1 LEKASEGPVRVGAG
15 DLLWAA
21 RRDYTVSLWGGR
33 FTEDPHED
41 LMAFT
46 ADRSDRRLLHDD
58 LLGSAA
64 HARMLGEVGL
74 ITDEDARQLVEG
86 LGDLLEEARAG
97 RFEFDDADEDVHSAV
112 ERRLHDSVGALAG
125 KLHTG
130 RSRNDQVSLDLRLYL
145 ARAARRRVAQ
155 LRSFGR
161 ILADKAEEVGDIVV
175 PSYTHLQQ
183 AQAIPLAH
191 HFLAYAW
198 MLVRDVNR
206 FEDAERRISIS
217 PLGAGA
223 SGGSSLPL
231 DPGIVAEEL
240 GMRGTFSNSL
250 DAVSARDF
258 VAEYAFCC
266 AQALTHLSRFSEELV
281 LWSTSEFAWVTF
293 ADRFTTGSSALP
305 QKKNADIAELVR
317 GKTARV
323 IGDLTSLLALQKGL
337 PLSYNRDL
345 QEDKAAIFDADDTVA
360 GALAALSGMV
370 ATADFHPPG
379 PSSWVTALDLAEVLA
394 ARGVPFREAHDAV
407 GRLVARLLAEG
418 KTLQDVTA
426 GEMEAAHLSFVPE
439 DLEVIDPQVS
449 VERRHTPGGGSYVSV
464 VDQLAELRSIL
475 SD

>member
-1 LEKASEGPVRVGAG
+1 
-15 DLLWAA
+15 
-21 RRDYTVSLWGGR
+21 
-33 FTEDPHED
+33 
-41 LMAFT
+41 MAFT

-74 ITDEDARQLVEG
+74 LSEEETRQLVEAI
-86 LGDLLEEARAG
+86 GDLLEEAHEG
-97 RFEFDDADEDVHSAV
+97 RFDFDDADEDVHTAV
-112 ERRLHDSVGALAG
+112 ERRLHEVIGALAG

-130 RSRNDQVSLDLRLYL
+130 RSRNDQIALDLRLYL
-145 ARAARRRVAQ
+145 VRAARLRVAQ
-155 LRSFGR
+155 LKSFGR

-191 HFLAYAW
+191 HLLAYAW
-198 MLVRDVNR
+198 MLVRDVER
-206 FEDAERRISIS
+206 FEEAERRISVS

-231 DPGIVAEEL
+231 DPQIVAEEL
-240 GMRGTFSNSL
+240 GMEGTFANSL
-250 DAVSARDF
+250 DAVSSRDF

-266 AQALTHLSRFSEELV
+266 AQTLTHLSRLGEELV
-281 LWSTSEFAWVTF
+281 LWSSTEFGWVTF

-323 IGDLTSLLALQKGL
+323 IGDLTGLLTLQKGL

-345 QEDKAAIFDADDTVA
+345 QEDKAAVFHADDTLA
-360 GALAALSGMV
+360 GSLAALSGMV
-370 ATADFHPPG
+370 ASAEFDPPA

-394 ARGVPFREAHDAV
+394 ARGIPFREAHNAV
-407 GRLVARLLAEG
+407 GRLVARLLREG
-418 KTLQDVTA
+418 KTLAEVTA
-426 GEMEAAHLSFVPE
+426 GELEAAHLSFVPE
-439 DLEVIDPQVS
+439 DLGVIDPKTS

-464 VDQLAELRSIL
+464 LDQLAELRSIL
-475 SD
+475 GEG

>member
-1 LEKASEGPVRVGAG
+1 M
-15 DLLWAA
+15 
-21 RRDYTVSLWGGR
+21 TLWGGR

-41 LMAFT
+41 LWAFT
-46 ADRSDRRLLHDD
+46 ADRSDRRLLQDD

-74 ITDEDARQLVEG
+74 LTEEEAQQLVEAV
-86 LGDLLEEARAG
+86 GDCLEEAREG
-97 RFEFDDADEDVHSAV
+97 RFEFEDADEDVHTAV
-112 ERRLHDSVGALAG
+112 ERRLHETVGALAG

-130 RSRNDQVSLDLRLYL
+130 RSRNDQISLDLRLYL
-145 ARAARRRVAQ
+145 IRASRRRIQQ

-161 ILADKAEEVGDIVV
+161 ILADKAEEVGDTII

-183 AQAIPLAH
+183 AQAIPLGH
-191 HFLAYAW
+191 HLLAYAW
-198 MLVRDVNR
+198 MLVRDIQR
-206 FEDAERRISIS
+206 FESAEARIAVS

-231 DPGIVAEEL
+231 NPGLVAAEL
-240 GMRGTFSNSL
+240 GMRGTFPNSL

-266 AQALTHLSRFSEELV
+266 AQAMTHLSRLGEELV
-281 LWSTSEFAWVTF
+281 LWSTAEFGWVTF

-317 GKTARV
+317 GKTGRV
-323 IGDLTSLLALQKGL
+323 IGDLTGLLTLQKGL

-345 QEDKAAIFDADDTVA
+345 QEDKAAVFDADDTLA

-370 ATADFHPPG
+370 ESAEFDPPE
-379 PSSWVTALDLAEVLA
+379 PLSWVTALDLAELLA
-394 ARGVPFREAHDAV
+394 ARGIAFREAHQAV

-418 KTLQDVTA
+418 KTLSEVTA
-426 GEMEAAHLSFVPE
+426 GELEAAHLSFIPE
-439 DLEVIDPQVS
+439 DLEVIDPRVS
-449 VERRHTPGGGSYVSV
+449 VERRRTAGGGSYVSV
-464 VDQLAELRSIL
+464 LDQLAELRTIL
-475 SD
+475 GSG

>member
-1 LEKASEGPVRVGAG
+1 V
-15 DLLWAA
+15 
-21 RRDYTVSLWGGR
+21 TLWGGR
-33 FTEDPHED
+33 FTENPHED
-41 LMAFT
+41 LLAFT
-46 ADRSDRRLLHDD
+46 TDDSDRRLLQDD

-74 ITDEDARQLVEG
+74 LTEEEAQQLVEAI
-86 LGDLLEEARAG
+86 GDLLEDAREG
-97 RFEFDDADEDVHSAV
+97 RFEFDDADEDVHTAV
-112 ERRLHDSVGALAG
+112 ERRLHETVGALGG

-130 RSRNDQVSLDLRLYL
+130 RSRNDQVALDLRLYL
-145 ARAARRRVAQ
+145 LRASGRRVEQ
-155 LRSFGR
+155 LKSFGR
-161 ILADKAEEVGDIVV
+161 ILADKAEEVGDLVV

-191 HFLAYAW
+191 HLLAYAW
-198 MLVRDVNR
+198 MLLRDADR
-206 FEDAERRISIS
+206 FEDAADRIAVS

-231 DPGIVAEEL
+231 NPASVADEL
-240 GMRGTFSNSL
+240 GMGGTFPNSL

-266 AQALTHLSRFSEELV
+266 AQTLAHLSRLGEELV
-281 LWSTSEFAWVTF
+281 LWSTTEFGWVRF

-323 IGDLTSLLALQKGL
+323 IGDVAALLALQKGL

-345 QEDKAAIFDADDTVA
+345 QEDKAAVFDADDTLA

-370 ATADFHPPG
+370 ASAEFDPPP

-394 ARGVPFREAHDAV
+394 ARGIPFREAHNAV

-418 KTLQDVTA
+418 KLLSEVTA
-426 GEMEAAHLSFVPE
+426 GELEAAHLGFIPE
-439 DLEVIDPQVS
+439 DLEVIDPKVS
-449 VERRHTPGGGSYVSV
+449 VERRRTAGGGSYVSV
-464 VDQLAELRSIL
+464 LDQLAELRSIL
-475 SD
+475 D

>member
-1 LEKASEGPVRVGAG
+1 M
-15 DLLWAA
+15 
-21 RRDYTVSLWGGR
+21 TLWGGR

-46 ADRSDRRLLHDD
+46 ADRSDRRLLQDD

-74 ITDEDARQLVEG
+74 LTEEEAQQLVEAI
-86 LGDLLEEARAG
+86 GDCLEEAREG
-97 RFEFDDADEDVHSAV
+97 RFEFHEGDEDVHTAV
-112 ERRLHDSVGALAG
+112 ERRLHETVGALGG

-130 RSRNDQVSLDLRLYL
+130 RSRNDQISLDLRLYL
-145 ARAARRRVAQ
+145 IRAGRRRVDQ

-161 ILADKAEEVGDIVV
+161 ILADKAEEVGGTII

-191 HFLAYAW
+191 HLLAYAW
-198 MLVRDVNR
+198 MLVRDVER
-206 FEDAERRISIS
+206 FESAEGRIAIS

-223 SGGSSLPL
+223 SGGSSPL
-231 DPGIVAEEL
+231 NPALVAEEL
-240 GMRGTFSNSL
+240 GMRGTFPNSL

-266 AQALTHLSRFSEELV
+266 AQALTHLSRLGEELV
-281 LWSTSEFAWVTF
+281 LWSTAEFGWVTF

-323 IGDLTSLLALQKGL
+323 IGDLTGLLALQKGL

-345 QEDKAAIFDADDTVA
+345 QEDKAAVFDADDTLA

-370 ATADFHPPG
+370 ASAAFDPPP

-394 ARGVPFREAHDAV
+394 TRGIAFREAHQAV

-418 KTLQDVTA
+418 KTLSEVTA
-426 GEMEAAHLSFVPE
+426 GELEAAHLSFIPE
-439 DLEVIDPQVS
+439 DLDVIDPKVS
-449 VERRHTPGGGSYVSV
+449 VERRRTPGGGSYVSV
-464 VDQLAELRSIL
+464 LDQLAELRSIL
-475 SD
+475 GEG

>member
-1 LEKASEGPVRVGAG
+1 M
-15 DLLWAA
+15 
-21 RRDYTVSLWGGR
+21 TLWGGR

-46 ADRSDRRLLHDD
+46 ADRSDRRLLQDD

-74 ITDEDARQLVEG
+74 LTEEEAQQLVEAI
-86 LGDLLEEARAG
+86 GDLLEEAREG
-97 RFEFDDADEDVHSAV
+97 RFEFDEADEDVHTAV
-112 ERRLHDSVGALAG
+112 ERRLHETVGALGG

-130 RSRNDQVSLDLRLYL
+130 RSRNDQVALDLRLYL
-145 ARAARRRVAQ
+145 LRASGRRIEQ
-155 LRSFGR
+155 LKSFGR
-161 ILADKAEEVGDIVV
+161 ILADKAEEVGDVVV

-191 HFLAYAW
+191 HLLAYAW
-198 MLVRDVNR
+198 MLLRDADR
-206 FEDAERRISIS
+206 FLDAADRIAVS

-231 DPGIVAEEL
+231 NPAVVAEEL
-240 GMRGTFSNSL
+240 GMRGTFPNSL

-266 AQALTHLSRFSEELV
+266 AQALTHLSRLGEELV
-281 LWSTSEFAWVTF
+281 LWSTTEFGWVTF

-305 QKKNADIAELVR
+305 QKKNPDIAELVR

-323 IGDLTSLLALQKGL
+323 IGDVTGLLALQKGL

-345 QEDKAAIFDADDTVA
+345 QEDKAAVFDADDTLA

-370 ATADFHPPG
+370 ASAEFNPPP

-394 ARGVPFREAHDAV
+394 NRGIPFREAHNAV

-418 KTLQDVTA
+418 KTLSEVTA
-426 GEMEAAHLSFVPE
+426 GELEAAHLSFIPE
-439 DLEVIDPQVS
+439 DLEVIDPKVS
-449 VERRHTPGGGSYVSV
+449 VERRRTAGGGSYVSV
-464 VDQLAELRSIL
+464 LDQLAELRSL
-475 SD
+475 LADE

>member
-1 LEKASEGPVRVGAG
+1 M
-15 DLLWAA
+15 
-21 RRDYTVSLWGGR
+21 TMWGGR

-41 LMAFT
+41 LLAFT
-46 ADRSDRRLLHDD
+46 VDRSDRRLLQDD

-74 ITDEDARQLVEG
+74 LTEEEAQQLVEAI
-86 LGDLLEEARAG
+86 GDLLEDAREG
-97 RFEFDDADEDVHSAV
+97 RFEFDDADEDVHTAV
-112 ERRLHDSVGALAG
+112 ERRLHETIGALAG

-130 RSRNDQVSLDLRLYL
+130 RSRNDQVALDLRLYL
-145 ARAARRRVAQ
+145 TRAVRRRAAQ

-191 HFLAYAW
+191 HLLAYAW
-198 MLVRDVNR
+198 MLLRDIER
-206 FEDAERRISIS
+206 FEEADRRIAVS

-231 DPGIVAEEL
+231 DPQIVAEEL
-240 GMRGTFSNSL
+240 GMYGTFANSL
-250 DAVSARDF
+250 DAVSSRDF

-266 AQALTHLSRFSEELV
+266 AQALTHLSRLAEELV
-281 LWSTSEFAWVTF
+281 LWSTTEFGWVTF

-323 IGDLTSLLALQKGL
+323 IGDLTGLLTLQKGL

-345 QEDKAAIFDADDTVA
+345 QEDKAAVFDADDTLA

-370 ATADFHPPG
+370 ASADFNPPG
-379 PSSWVTALDLAEVLA
+379 PSSWVTALDLAEVLVV
-394 ARGVPFREAHDAV
+394 RGIPFREAHNAV
-407 GRLVARLLAEG
+407 GRLVARLLSEG
-418 KTLQDVTA
+418 KTLAEVTA
-426 GEMEAAHLSFVPE
+426 GELEAAHLRFVPE
-439 DLEVIDPQVS
+439 DLEIIDPKVS
-449 VERRHTPGGGSYVSV
+449 VERRRTAGGGSYVSV
-464 VDQLAELRSIL
+464 LDQLAELRSL
-475 SD
+475 LGEA

>member
-1 LEKASEGPVRVGAG
+1 M
-15 DLLWAA
+15 
-21 RRDYTVSLWGGR
+21 TLWGGR
-33 FTEDPHED
+33 FTEDPHEE

-46 ADRSDRRLLHDD
+46 SDRSDRRLLQDD

-74 ITDEDARQLVEG
+74 LTEEEAQQLVEAI
-86 LGDLLEEARAG
+86 GDLLEEAREG
-97 RFEFDDADEDVHSAV
+97 RFEFDDADEDVHTAV
-112 ERRLHDSVGALAG
+112 ERRLHETVGALGG

-130 RSRNDQVSLDLRLYL
+130 RSRNDQVALDLRLYL
-145 ARAARRRVAQ
+145 LRASGRRIEQ
-155 LRSFGR
+155 LKSFGR
-161 ILADKAEEVGDIVV
+161 ILADKAEEVGDMVV

-191 HFLAYAW
+191 HLLAYAW
-198 MLVRDVNR
+198 MLLRDAER
-206 FEDAERRISIS
+206 FEDAADRIAVS

-231 DPGIVAEEL
+231 NSAIVADEL
-240 GMRGTFSNSL
+240 GMRGTFPNSL

-266 AQALTHLSRFSEELV
+266 AQALTHLSRLGEELV
-281 LWSTSEFAWVTF
+281 LWSTTEFGWVTF

-323 IGDLTSLLALQKGL
+323 IGDVISLLTLQKGL

-345 QEDKAAIFDADDTVA
+345 QEDKAAVFDADDTLA

-370 ATADFHPPG
+370 ASAEFDPPP

-394 ARGVPFREAHDAV
+394 ARGIPFREAHNAV

-418 KTLQDVTA
+418 KLLSEVTA
-426 GEMEAAHLSFVPE
+426 GELEAAHLGFIPE
-439 DLEVIDPQVS
+439 DLEVIDPKVS
-449 VERRHTPGGGSYVSV
+449 VERRRTAGGGSYVSV
-464 VDQLAELRSIL
+464 LDQLAELRSL
-475 SD
+475 LGER

>member
-1 LEKASEGPVRVGAG
+1 M
-15 DLLWAA
+15 
-21 RRDYTVSLWGGR
+21 TLWGGR

-46 ADRSDRRLLHDD
+46 ADRSDRRLLQDD

-74 ITDEDARQLVEG
+74 LTEEEAQQLVEAI
-86 LGDLLEEARAG
+86 GDLLEEAREG
-97 RFEFDDADEDVHSAV
+97 RFEFDEADEDVHTAV
-112 ERRLHDSVGALAG
+112 ERRLHETVGALGG

-130 RSRNDQVSLDLRLYL
+130 RSRNDQVALDLRLYL
-145 ARAARRRVAQ
+145 LRASGRRIEQ
-155 LRSFGR
+155 LKSFGR
-161 ILADKAEEVGDIVV
+161 ILADKAEEVGDVVV

-191 HFLAYAW
+191 HLLAYAW
-198 MLVRDVNR
+198 MLLRDADR
-206 FEDAERRISIS
+206 FLDAADRIAVS

-231 DPGIVAEEL
+231 NPAVVAEEL
-240 GMRGTFSNSL
+240 GMRGTFPNSL

-266 AQALTHLSRFSEELV
+266 AQALTHLSRLGEELV
-281 LWSTSEFAWVTF
+281 LWSTTEFGWVTF

-323 IGDLTSLLALQKGL
+323 IGDVTGLLALQKGL

-345 QEDKAAIFDADDTVA
+345 QEDKAAVFDADDTLA

-370 ATADFHPPG
+370 ASAEFNPPP

-394 ARGVPFREAHDAV
+394 NRGIPFREAHNAV

-418 KTLQDVTA
+418 KTLSEVTA
-426 GEMEAAHLSFVPE
+426 GELEAAHLSFIPE
-439 DLEVIDPQVS
+439 DLEVIDPKVS
-449 VERRHTPGGGSYVSV
+449 VERRRTAGGGSYVSV
-464 VDQLAELRSIL
+464 LDQLAELRSL
-475 SD
+475 LADE

>member
-1 LEKASEGPVRVGAG
+1 M
-15 DLLWAA
+15 
-21 RRDYTVSLWGGR
+21 TMWGGR

-41 LMAFT
+41 LLAFT
-46 ADRSDRRLLHDD
+46 VDRSDRRLLQDD

-74 ITDEDARQLVEG
+74 LTEEEAQQLVEAI
-86 LGDLLEEARAG
+86 GDLLEDAREG
-97 RFEFDDADEDVHSAV
+97 RFEFDDADEDVHTAV
-112 ERRLHDSVGALAG
+112 ERRLHETIGALAG

-130 RSRNDQVSLDLRLYL
+130 RSRNDQVALDLRLYL
-145 ARAARRRVAQ
+145 TRAVRRRAAQ

-191 HFLAYAW
+191 HLLAYAW
-198 MLVRDVNR
+198 MLLRDIER
-206 FEDAERRISIS
+206 FEEADRRIAVS

-231 DPGIVAEEL
+231 DPQIVAEEL
-240 GMRGTFSNSL
+240 GMYGTFANSL
-250 DAVSARDF
+250 DAVSSRDF

-266 AQALTHLSRFSEELV
+266 AQALTHLSRLAEELV
-281 LWSTSEFAWVTF
+281 LWSTTEFGWVTF

-305 QKKNADIAELVR
+305 QNKNADIAELVR

-323 IGDLTSLLALQKGL
+323 IGDLTGLLTLQKGL

-345 QEDKAAIFDADDTVA
+345 QEDKAAVFDADDTLA

-370 ATADFHPPG
+370 ASADFNPPG
-379 PSSWVTALDLAEVLA
+379 PSSWVTALDLAEVLVV
-394 ARGVPFREAHDAV
+394 RGIPFREAHNAV
-407 GRLVARLLAEG
+407 GRLVARLLSEG
-418 KTLQDVTA
+418 KTLAEVTA
-426 GEMEAAHLSFVPE
+426 GELEAAHLRFVPE
-439 DLEVIDPQVS
+439 DLEIIDPKVS
-449 VERRHTPGGGSYVSV
+449 VERRRTAGGGSYVSV
-464 VDQLAELRSIL
+464 LDQLAELRSL
-475 SD
+475 LGEA